1 MITTNIAP
9 AKEALMQ
16 NDVVAIPTETVYGLA
31 GNAFSET
38 AVKKIF
44 ALKKRPLYNP
54 LIVHI
59 GSAEQLQE
67 IALEIPPMA
76 MQLAKTFWPGPL
88 TLLLKKQSSI
98 PDLVTAGSS
107 MVAVRMPNHPLTLQ
121 LLQALPFPLVAPSAN
136 PFTSISPT
144 NALHVYQYFKEEVP
158 VILDGGACSK
168 GVESTIV
175 GFDEKGPVLYRLG
188 ALALEDIE
196 AVTQMPLRIM
206 NNAQQNRPDAPGML
220 GRHYAPRTVTY
231 LTDNVEELLQQFQ
244 GKKIGLLLWKAKINP
259 NHHYNIHYLSANQN
273 MEEAASNLYAL
284 LHDLDKQELDVIIA
298 ERLPNEGLGRTIND
312 RLQRAT
318 RQAE

>member
-1 MITTNIAP
+1 MITTNIAQ

-16 NDVVAIPTETVYGLA
+16 NDVVAIPTETVYELA
-31 GNAFSET
+31 GNAFSVT

-44 ALKKRPLYNP
+44 ALKKRPFYNP

-67 IALEIPPMA
+67 IALDIPPMA
-76 MQLAKTFWPGPL
+76 MQLAKAFWPCPL

-98 PDLVTAGSS
+98 PDLVTAGST
-107 MVAVRMPNHPLTLQ
+107 MVAVRMRNLPLTLQ
-121 LLQALPFPLVAPSAN
+121 LLQALPFPWVAPSAN

-196 AVTQMPLRIM
+196 AVTHMPLRIM
-206 NNAQQNRPDAPGML
+206 NNAHHNRPDAPGML

-231 LTDNVEELLQQFQ
+231 LTDNVEELLQQIQ

-259 NHHYNIHYLSANQN
+259 NNHYSIYYLSANQN
-273 MEEAASNLYAL
+273 MEEATSNLYAL